1 MVHRL
6 ALRCE
11 SDYFKKKHKKNV
23 KIEGIFLIVSLN
35 LTNQI
40 INNNMVWVFKKIKM
54 AKNTIKNK

>member
-1 MVHRL
+1 L

-11 SDYFKKKHKKNV
+11 SDYLKKKKHKKNI

-35 LTNQI
+35 LKNQI
-40 INNNMVWVFKKIKM
+40 INNNMVWVFLKIKM